1 MKNPF
6 RHKVT
11 ILDRSEDH
19 FSGKKKPWEG
29 RVAYP
34 PAVAT
39 TYFIQIAVFILLLWF
54 LPDWRTLLMLFAALS
69 MWGLAEATKS
79 KYYKI
84 GFYDGIQDC
93 GMDASKRES
102 AD

>member
-11 ILDRSEDH
+11 ILDRSEVH
-19 FSGKKKPWEG
+19 FSGKNKPWEG

-34 PAVAT
+34 PAVAA
-39 TYFIQIAVFILLLWF
+39 TYFVQIAVFLLLLWV
-54 LPDWRTLLMLFAALS
+54 LPDWRTLLILFAALS

-79 KYYKI
+79 KYYRI
-84 GFYDGIQDC
+84 GYFDGIQDS
-93 GMDASKRES
+93 GVDAIKRES
-102 AD
+102 EE